1 MPITTCKRKLLYTS
15 IHSNVSFFVSTIS
28 KQERKL
34 TGMMNN
40 KSKCHHKPKDVKLK
54 DSKPKESKGD
64 V

>member
-40 KSKCHHKPKDVKLK
+40 KAKCHHKLKDVKLK